1 MRATALFVASSILV
15 ASLVAQQKQSSL
27 VGKPAPDFTLP
38 TIDGKKV
45 RLADLKGKV
54 VLLNFF
60 SHW

>member
-1 MRATALFVASSILV
+1 MRKIALIALGAILV
-15 ASLVAQQKQSSL
+15 ASLLAQQKSSPL
-27 VGKPAPDFTLP
+27 VGKNAPDFNLP

-45 RLADLKGKV
+45 RLANLKGKV

>member
-1 MRATALFVASSILV
+1 MKLKVSIVVAILATLIF
-15 ASLVAQQKQSSL
+15 AQPKQSPL

-45 RLADLKGKV
+45 RLADFRGKV

-60 SHW
+60 AHW